1 MKAAYIIT
9 LLLPVVLSY
18 KGNLNPLSNDF
29 INYIN
34 SKQSTWVAG
43 RNFDENLSIQE
54 IKNLL
59 GTKTER
65 LGVAKEFLHSENIQ
79 VPDSFDA
86 RENWKECSDV
96 ISTVVDQSS
105 CGSCWAVAAASAM
118 SDRRCIASEGKLKV
132 PVSAENLL
140 SCCDSC
146 GYGCDG
152 GYPEMA
158 WDYWQ
163 DTGISTGGLYGSNQ
177 VTFSIHNN
185 FNIEDKLS
193 TNHGSTILK
202 VDYLTIQVDHLTI
215 QCSTLNYDTPSCKKQ
230 CDDPALNYNSEIT
243 FASSSVAHFTSVP
256 NIQKEILTN
265 GPVEAAFNVYSDF
278 VNYKS
283 GVYQHV
289 AGTLLG
295 GHAVRILGW
304 GEENGVPYWLVA
316 NSWNEDWG
324 DKGLFKIRRGHNEA
338 GFEKGIVAALP
349 KV

>member
-1 MKAAYIIT
+1 MKAAFIIT
-9 LLLPVVLSY
+9 LLLPIVLSY
-18 KGNLNPLSNDF
+18 KGSPNPLSNDF

-43 RNFDENLSIQE
+43 KNFDENLSIQE

-59 GTKTER
+59 GAKKGK
-65 LGVAKEFLHSENIQ
+65 LGVAKEFTHSEDIQ
-79 VPDSFDA
+79 VPNSFDA

-96 ISTVVDQSS
+96 ISTVVDQSD

-118 SDRRCIASEGKLKV
+118 SDRRCIASQGKLKV

-146 GYGCDG
+146 GYGCEG
-152 GYPEMA
+152 GYPTMA
-158 WDYWQ
+158 WSYWI
-163 DTGISTGGLYGSNQ
+163 DTGITTGGLYGSKQGCQPYSLQPCEHHTEGN
-177 VTFSIHNN
+177 
-185 FNIEDKLS
+185 
-193 TNHGSTILK
+193 K
-202 VDYLTIQVDHLTI
+202 V
-215 QCSTLNYDTPSCKKQ
+215 QCSTLDYDTPSCKHK
-230 CDDPALNYNSEIT
+230 CDDSALNYKSELT
-243 FASSSVAHFTSVP
+243 FGSGSVRNFYSVA

-265 GPVEAAFNVYSDF
+265 GPVEAAFDVYSDF

-289 AGTLLG
+289 AGEYLG

-304 GEENGVPYWLVA
+304 GEESGVPYWLVA

-324 DKGLFKIRRGHNEA
+324 DKGLFKIRRGNNES
-338 GFEKGIVAALP
+338 GFEDSIVAAP
-349 KV
+349 AQV

>member
-9 LLLPVVLSY
+9 LLLPIVLSY
-18 KGNLNPLSNDF
+18 KGNLNPLSNEF

-34 SKQSTWVAG
+34 SKQSTWIAG

-59 GTKTER
+59 GAKKMR
-65 LGVAKEFLHSENIQ
+65 IGVAKEFLHSENIQ

-118 SDRRCIASEGKLKV
+118 SDRRCIVSEGKLKV

-140 SCCDSC
+140 ACCDSC
-146 GYGCDG
+146 GFGCEG
-152 GYPEMA
+152 GYMDDA
-158 WDYWQ
+158 WSYWH

-177 VTFSIHNN
+177 GCQSYSLQPCEHH
-185 FNIEDKLS
+185 
-193 TNHGSTILK
+193 TNGTK
-202 VDYLTIQVDHLTI
+202 V
-215 QCSTLNYDTPSCKKQ
+215 QCSTLNYDTPSCKHQ
-230 CDDPALNYNSEIT
+230 CDDPALNYKSELT
-243 FASSSVAHFTSVP
+243 YASGPVNYFTSVD
-256 NIQKEILTN
+256 NMQKEILTN
-265 GPVEAAFNVYSDF
+265 GPIETRFDAYSDF

-289 AGTLLG
+289 AGEYLG
-295 GHAVRILGW
+295 GHAVRVLGW
-304 GEENGVPYWLVA
+304 GEENGVAYWLVA

-324 DKGLFKIRRGHNEA
+324 DKGFFKILRGQNEVS
-338 GFEKGIVAALP
+338 FENGMVATLP
-349 KV
+349 RI

>member
-18 KGNLNPLSNDF
+18 NLNPLSNDF

-59 GTKTER
+59 GAKTGR

-86 RENWKECSDV
+86 RENWKACSDV

-152 GYPEMA
+152 GYPVEA
-158 WDYWQ
+158 WAYWQ
-163 DTGISTGGLYGSNQ
+163 DTGITTGGLYGSNQ
-177 VTFSIHNN
+177 GCQSYSLQPCEHHT
-185 FNIEDKLS
+185 D
-193 TNHGSTILK
+193 GSK
-202 VDYLTIQVDHLTI
+202 V
-215 QCSTLNYDTPSCKKQ
+215 QCSTLDYDTPSCKHK
-230 CDDPALNYNSEIT
+230 CDNPALNYKSELT
-243 FASSSVAHFTSVP
+243 FASGSAHYFTSVA
-256 NIQKEILTN
+256 NIQREILTN
-265 GPVEAAFNVYSDF
+265 GPVEAAFEVYSDF

-289 AGTLLG
+289 AGEYLG
-295 GHAVRILGW
+295 GHAVRVLGW
-304 GEENGVPYWLVA
+304 GEENGVAYWLVA

-324 DKGLFKIRRGHNEA
+324 DKGLFKIRRGHNES
-338 GFEKGIVAALP
+338 GFEEAIVAAP
-349 KV
+349 AKV